1 MEFLLIPNIAYLVLM
16 AAVLLTL
23 LAIMTPGTG
32 VAEILAVFALLL
44 AGYAVYHL
52 SFNWWALLVL
62 MLSVVPF
69 LYAVQTPKA
78 RRSGWRFP
86 LSVLRLGSI
95 FFFPAE
101 EGWLSVNPLL
111 AVTTTRCTRRSC
123 GSQPGKWWRLSASG
137 RGMNCPGLIG
147 QQGEAKT
154 AIGEDGAV
162 QVAGEL
168 WSARS
173 AAPLPAGSPVKVVGR
188 DGFVLIVEPG
198 QNRTSVL
205 GKY

>member
-1 MEFLLIPNIAYLVLM
+1 MEFLLIPSIAYLVLV

-23 LAIMTPGTG
+23 VAIMTPGTG
-32 VAEILAVFALLL
+32 LAEILAVFALLL

-62 MLSVVPF
+62 MLSAIPF
-69 LYAVQTPKA
+69 LYAVRRPK
-78 RRSGWRFP
+78 REIWLG
-86 LSVLRLGSI
+86 LSIVGLTLGSI

-101 EGWLSVNPLL
+101 EGWLSVDPWL
-111 AVTTTRCTRRSC
+111 AVITTLLYSAFLWISAR
-123 GSQPGKWWRLSASG
+123 KVMELSAS
-137 RGMNCPGLIG
+137 RPRHELSGLVG
-147 QQGEAKT
+147 QRGEAKT

-173 AAPLPAGSPVKVVGR
+173 AAPLPVGSPVRVVGR
-188 DGFVLIVEPG
+188 DGFVLIVESA
-198 QNRTSVL
+198 TT
-205 GKY
+205 